1 MVFNEALVLL
11 AAGQIEAANVAY
23 DEAIALTQQTNDVL
37 TRSTYFG
44 IAYNDLEQLAQ
55 RQPELTNII
64 RELQERIDI
73 ANG

>member
-1 MVFNEALVLL
+1 MAFNEALVLL
-11 AAGQIEAANVAY
+11 AAGQTEAARVAY
-23 DEAIALTQQTNDVL
+23 DEAIALTLEIDDVL

-44 IAYNDLEQLAQ
+44 IAYNDLEQLTQ
-55 RQPELTNII
+55 RQPDLSAII